1 MAQLKEIEN
10 LTHDIYAR
18 LASLQIQATGTNI
31 GTMACVYTMLDK
43 IDALTK
49 EGDTDGAVQGNSQD

>member
-18 LASLQIQATGTNI
+18 LANLQIQATGTNI

-49 EGDTDGAVQGNSQD
+49 EGDADGAVQGNSQD

>member
-49 EGDTDGAVQGNSQD
+49 EGDADGAVQGNSQD

>member
-1 MAQLKEIEN
+1 MAQLKEISNMVNE
-10 LTHDIYAR
+10 IYAR
-18 LASLQIQATGTNI
+18 LTGLQIQATGTNI